1 MSPSSPTVPSTGLV
15 GSNSPGAMGRAPGLR
30 RRVKNSV
37 KVGYSSMGRSASLAS
52 TPYFLAKARITAR
65 ITGRGAE
72 TRQAAPTAR
81 ESVFLGNRRS
91 NVYDNSAMGHGCLA
105 GPTAERYCCW
115 PSGGGDGGEPGRG
128 APGIYIWY
136 CGSPASAAAA
146 GRGRAAAAAGPASGE
161 AAGGAAGGGGR
172 GSATRREIF
181 PPVTSTACPTM
192 PGSLPLHTSDGAT
205 R

>member
-115 PSGGGDGGEPGRG
+115 PSGGGDGGEPSRG

-136 CGSPASAAAA
+136 CGSPGSAAGGRRRGGGGGRPRGGGGRAPRA
-146 GRGRAAAAAGPASGE
+146 GGRGGRRGARGGAAAAGPRR
-161 AAGGAAGGGGR
+161 AGR
-172 GSATRREIF
+172 SSRR
-181 PPVTSTACPTM
+181 
-192 PGSLPLHTSDGAT
+192 
-205 R
+205 

>member
-72 TRQAAPTAR
+72 TRQA
-81 ESVFLGNRRS
+81 
-91 NVYDNSAMGHGCLA
+91 
-105 GPTAERYCCW
+105 
-115 PSGGGDGGEPGRG
+115 G
-128 APGIYIWY
+128 APPP
-136 CGSPASAAAA
+136 GSRDAA
-146 GRGRAAAAAGPASGE
+146 GRAHRAGE
-161 AAGGAAGGGGR
+161 RVLGQQAQQRVRQLGHGARLSSRPDR
-172 GSATRREIF
+172 GTLLLLAL
-181 PPVTSTACPTM
+181 
-192 PGSLPLHTSDGAT
+192 G
-205 R
+205 